1 MSTPPTTP
9 ARVPAGSLLLEGRTA
24 VVTGAAQGLGL
35 ATARR
40 FAEHGAHVLIADVD
54 AEAAHLATK
63 GLADARLGPGQVLA
77 AGCDVTD
84 DASVRAALDAA
95 VAATGRLDVVV
106 NNAGI
111 TRDASMRRMSEE
123 MFTQVLDV
131 HLRGTWLGTKHASD
145 VMAALG
151 HGGAI
156 VNVSSI
162 SGKVGMFGQTN
173 YSAAKAGIIGLS
185 KAAAKEVAK
194 HRIRVNVVQPGLVRT
209 PMTEAMPPAAWEQ
222 KMAEIPLGRAG
233 EPDEVADVVLFLA
246 SPMSSYLTG
255 NVVEVAGGRFM

>member
-1 MSTPPTTP
+1 MRTS
-9 ARVPAGSLLLEGRTA
+9 VPAGTPLLDGRTA

-35 ATARR
+35 ATVRR
-40 FAEHGAHVLIADVD
+40 LHEHGAHVLIADVD
-54 AEAAHLATK
+54 AEAAALAAK
-63 GLADARLGPGQVLA
+63 ELRDAGLAPSGSGAQVFSV
-77 AGCDVTD
+77 GCDVTD
-84 DASVRAALDAA
+84 GDAVRAALDAA

-111 TRDASMRRMSEE
+111 TRDASMRRMDEA

-131 HLRGTWLGTKHASD
+131 HVRGTWWGTKHGSD
-145 VMAALG
+145 LMAELG

-173 YSAAKAGIIGLS
+173 YSAAKAGIVGLS
-185 KAAAKEVAK
+185 KAAAKEVAR
-194 HRIRVNVVQPGLVRT
+194 HGIRVNVVQPGLVRT
-209 PMTEAMPPAAWEQ
+209 PMTESMPAAAWEQ
-222 KMAEIPLGRAG
+222 KMSEIPLGRAG
-233 EPDEVADVVLFLA
+233 EPEEVADVVLFLA
-246 SPMSSYLTG
+246 SDLSSYLTG